1 MENLNLQ
8 KISGIAAI
16 LTGLVA
22 IVGVVLFGSTD
33 VIDAD
38 NGAEMLAAID
48 ADKNVIAPGVW
59 LLTLA
64 PLLLL
69 GALAGIYQKLRGAG
83 DIMRIALIAL
93 TVDALFIVLSNIL
106 VLGVAYE
113 IATPWV
119 EAGSDA
125 GSDLVVVG
133 DALLTMSIIARVVGD
148 AVGLGIG
155 ILLFSLAIL
164 KTGLAPK
171 WIGWIGLLAAVG
183 GWLGLFVSA
192 SDVFG
197 AFGLIGAVAMFVWMI
212 SLGATMVRSEA

>member
-93 TVDALFIVLSNIL
+93 TV
-106 VLGVAYE
+106 
-113 IATPWV
+113 
-119 EAGSDA
+119 
-125 GSDLVVVG
+125 
-133 DALLTMSIIARVVGD
+133 
-148 AVGLGIG
+148 
-155 ILLFSLAIL
+155 
-164 KTGLAPK
+164 
-171 WIGWIGLLAAVG
+171 
-183 GWLGLFVSA
+183 
-192 SDVFG
+192 
-197 AFGLIGAVAMFVWMI
+197 
-212 SLGATMVRSEA
+212 